1 LILILILI
9 LRVVCSLH
17 RRTAMMCGFIFGMK
31 FVLSMILMVT
41 PPCFGAKI
49 LFIPANVQS
58 HVLYFSRLAADL
70 SQLGHVTHVFA
81 PSNARVPQFIAELEH
96 GGNFSYTRYPVDGEQ
111 PFANFRNV
119 SELIIRVAIS
129 RSPWEK
135 FVLSYEMF
143 KGMLHHTES
152 ECIRLLENDHVMQQI
167 RSDGYQFAVMDP
179 IVPQC
184 YYAIPYSMGIT
195 YASMSLPGLA
205 WTYRVPRLPSFS
217 PLLLGFG
224 YTDRMSFGQRLT
236 TFVVGNLLLQHM
248 LEFFMT
254 TKYVDRLAPDQPS
267 LNGNQL
273 LLQVYSSSRF
283 L

>member
-1 LILILILI
+1 
-9 LRVVCSLH
+9 
-17 RRTAMMCGFIFGMK
+17 MMCGSTTICCMK
-31 FVLSMILMVT
+31 FMLSLTLISTELMVT
-41 PPCFGAKI
+41 PGFGAKI
-49 LFIPANVQS
+49 LFIPANMQS

-81 PSNARVPQFIAELEH
+81 PSNARVPQFIAELER
-96 GGNFSYTRYPVDGEQ
+96 GGNFSYASYPVDGEQ
-111 PFANFRNV
+111 PFANLRNV
-119 SELIIRVAIS
+119 SELLIRTAIS

-135 FVLSYEMF
+135 FCLVYKMF
-143 KGMLHHTES
+143 KDMLRHTES

-167 RSDGYQFAVMDP
+167 RGGGYQFAVMDP
-179 IVPQC
+179 IAPHC
-184 YYAIPYSMGIT
+184 YYAIPYFMGIP
-195 YASMSLPGLA
+195 YASVSLPGLA

-248 LEFFMT
+248 CGFFMT
-254 TKYVDRLAPDQPS
+254 TKYVDRLAPDRPS

-273 LLQVYSSSRF
+273 LLQVWFNVVFYDHFISF
-283 L
+283 HFIYLQTT